1 MPTRS
6 TTLTILMAATL
17 ALGLGLAHTA
27 SAEPLVTPGAM
38 TIAQAESTAPD
49 SPAPEGE
56 TAPDPKTLTN
66 PADQKPVSE
75 AEIAEC
81 MKTWDPQTGMTKA
94 EYERSCKSTL
104 KYYPEKP

>member
-6 TTLTILMAATL
+6 TTLTVLTGATL

-27 SAEPLVTPGAM
+27 SAEPLATPGPM

-66 PADQKPVSE
+66 PNDKHAVTE

-81 MKTWDPQTGMTKA
+81 MKTWDPQTGMSKD

>member
-6 TTLTILMAATL
+6 TALTLLIAATL
-17 ALGLGLAHTA
+17 ALGSGLGR
-27 SAEPLVTPGAM
+27 SAWAESSATPHPM
-38 TIAQAESTAPD
+38 SIAQAESTAPD

-56 TAPDPKTLTN
+56 TAPDPKTMTN
-66 PADQKPVSE
+66 PNDKHAVTP

-81 MKTWDPQTGMTKA
+81 MKTWDPQTGMSKS
-94 EYERSCKSTL
+94 EYEQSCKSTL